1 MKHIFLI
8 LSSLLIITAS
18 SCKKKTEQKESEPTT
33 TEKKEKEETY
43 QVSSQGSEAHWTGYK
58 FTNKT
63 PVSGKFKTITVTK
76 APVGKTPL
84 EAFNGVEFSIPA
96 SSIFS
101 DNAIRDGKLANLFFG
116 IMDQTEFLTGTFN
129 TKGENVFLNL
139 KMNGK
144 LKEIPLKHNIAD
156 RHVRLQG
163 TLNILDFG
171 AEAAFNSIHKACEV
185 LHTGTDN
192 VSKTWED
199 VAIEAIVFL
208 K

>member
-1 MKHIFLI
+1 MKHIFLV
-8 LSSLLIITAS
+8 LASLCIITT
-18 SCKKKTEQKESEPTT
+18 SCKKKTESPNTEATKEVENS
-33 TEKKEKEETY
+33 Y
-43 QVSSQGSEAHWTGYK
+43 QVSSQGSEVHWTGYK
-58 FTNKT
+58 FTEKT
-63 PVSGKFKTITVTK
+63 PVTGKFKTITVTK
-76 APVGKTPL
+76 APTAKSQL
-84 EAFNGVEFSIPA
+84 AAFNGVEFSIPT

-101 DNAIRDGKLANLFFG
+101 DNAIRDGKLASLFFG
-116 IMDQTEFLTGTFN
+116 IMDQTEFITGTFV
-129 TKGENVFLNL
+129 TKEEHIFLNL

-144 LKEIPLKHNIAD
+144 LKEIPLEHNIAD

-171 AEAAFNSIHKACEV
+171 AEAAFNSIHKACEL
-185 LHTGTDN
+185 LHTGTDG